1 MSKTFTCKELGGICD
16 KKFSGKS
23 LKEIM
28 DKGMKHMSGDQAHME
43 HIAVLAMTGTE
54 TKDEWQARMQKAFKA
69 KSEDK

>member
-1 MSKTFTCKELGGICD
+1 
-16 KKFSGKS
+16 
-23 LKEIM
+23 
-28 DKGMKHMSGDQAHME
+28 ME